1 MGKVYNKKYKGVK
14 VNSENI
20 LWNAI
25 EEFVESSDNAML
37 VKGTHMHEKHKSII
51 RWLNENTS
59 NSKILFVINAMQ
71 NITRSEFIGLRKQ
84 PKIEEAFRIRN
95 NNYVFTTFNRV
106 ADEFGYYDFVIVYP
120 IDRFVRERQTQV
132 MNEINHKNYNKIFY
146 VSCVD
151 SIKYDFKVLDPYI
164 QRTAYYDIEEDDPMT
179 HKRIKENWNKL

>member
-1 MGKVYNKKYKGVK
+1 M
-14 VNSENI
+14 NSENI

-25 EEFVESSDNAML
+25 EKFVESSDNAML

-84 PKIEEAFRIRN
+84 PKIGETIQIEN

-106 ADEFGYYDFVIVYP
+106 ADEFEHYDFVIVYP

-132 MNEINHKNYNKIFY
+132 MNEINLKNYNKIFY

-151 SIKYDFKVLDPYI
+151 SVKYDFTILDSYI
-164 QRTAYYDIEEDDPMT
+164 DRTAYYDVEEEDPAK
-179 HKRIKENWNKL
+179 HKRIMGNWNKA